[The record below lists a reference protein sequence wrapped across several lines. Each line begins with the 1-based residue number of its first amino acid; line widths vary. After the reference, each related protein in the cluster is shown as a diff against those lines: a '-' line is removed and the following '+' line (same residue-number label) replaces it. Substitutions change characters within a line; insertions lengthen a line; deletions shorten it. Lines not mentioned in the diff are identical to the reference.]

1 MRLRQSLRETR
12 LAFGLQSFT
21 AAMAI
26 LLSMDATSPA
36 EDNVSS
42 LARAVEQLDPRVLNS
57 GDAVPDNSEADPRRM
72 LSAHIR
78 ARRRAVNA
86 KDVAAWR
93 AVSTREQWES
103 LRDERIGAL
112 KRSLGQFPEPPEDL
126 KRRVTRTI
134 DGDGY
139 QINCIVF
146 ESRPGLL
153 VTANL
158 YRPVDIRES
167 MPGILICHSH
177 HNPKTQGEL
186 QDMGMTWA
194 RQGCVVLI
202 MDQLGHGERR
212 QHPFR
217 SASDYDGEFR
227 VSRQDYYFRYNVGI
241 QLHLIGDGLI
251 GWMAWDLMRGV
262 DLLLGQDGVDPER
275 IILLG
280 AVAGGGDPV
289 AVTAAIDERIKAV
302 APFNFG
308 GPQPEN
314 VFPLPKDAELS
325 FNYVGG
331 GSWEST
337 RNLRTSARDGF
348 LPWIIVG
355 SVAPRRLIYAH
366 EFAWD
371 RDKDPVWK
379 RFGSIFDLYG
389 KSDHLTSTHGYGRV
403 TLSSKEASH
412 CNNIGAHHR
421 KQIHPALAKWFGIPV
436 PDPEYSNRLDASNL
450 WCVDGVE
457 TDESIELPRVH
468 QLADR
473 IARQRIADCRKQLA
487 AIPRER
493 RCSVLARR
501 WSKLLGV
508 GLVPPVRGLE
518 PAATLEQ
525 GIATVRFTLG
535 PERGIHVPVLLLL
548 PKKVP
553 TDGCAAVVA
562 VAQSG
567 KTGFLKHRSD
577 DIATLLDAGV
587 AVCLPDLRGTGET
600 RPGDYRGRR
609 SDATGLSSNELM
621 LGGTLL
627 GGRLN
632 DLLSVISWL
641 RNKSRIDPDRVA
653 VWGDSF
659 APVNAADRHVDV
671 PLRIDNEPDHSE
683 PLGATLALLA
693 GVFDERV
700 AAVWARNGLVSI
712 RSILDSQFV
721 YVPHDFIV
729 PGALTAGDLS
739 DLAAAIHQ
747 SKRPIRVEGLVDG
760 TNRRVKSELIDQDW
774 AIARPGD
781 VNGLQP
787 LAEPDKDFARQLGE
801 TVRD

>member
-1 MRLRQSLRETR
+1 
-12 LAFGLQSFT
+12 
-21 AAMAI
+21 
-26 LLSMDATSPA
+26 
-36 EDNVSS
+36 
-42 LARAVEQLDPRVLNS
+42 
-57 GDAVPDNSEADPRRM
+57 M

-78 ARRRAVNA
+78 GRRRTVNQ

-93 AVSTREQWES
+93 AVSTREQWET
-103 LRDERIGAL
+103 LRDKRIAAL

-139 QINCIVF
+139 QIDCITF

-158 YRPVDIRES
+158 YSPEDIRES

-337 RNLRTSARDGF
+337 RNLHTSARDGF
-348 LPWIIVG
+348 LPWIIVS

-379 RFGSIFDLYG
+379 RIGSIFDLYG
-389 KSDHLTSTHGYGRV
+389 KPDHLTSTHGYGRV

-436 PDPEYSNRLDASNL
+436 PDPEYSNRIDASEL
-450 WCVDGVE
+450 WSVDGNELAKKVE
-457 TDESIELPRVH
+457 MRKVH
-468 QLADR
+468 QVANEIATRCIDR
-473 IARQRIADCRKQLA
+473 SRRQIRALPEDK
-487 AIPRER
+487 
-493 RCSVLARR
+493 RCAELARR
-501 WSKLLGV
+501 WGQLLGV
-508 GLVPPVRGLE
+508 GNIALGGGLE
-518 PAATLEQ
+518 PASEIEH
-525 GIATVRFTLG
+525 GIRTIRFVLG
-535 PERGIHVPVLLLL
+535 IERGIHVPMLVLL
-548 PKKVP
+548 PNKIP
-553 TDGCAAVVA
+553 DDGCGAVVA

-567 KTGFLKHRSD
+567 KAGFLKHRAAAL
-577 DIATLLDAGV
+577 ATLLEKGV

-609 SDATGLSSNELM
+609 SDATGLSSSELM

-627 GGRLN
+627 GGRLT
-632 DLLSVISWL
+632 DLLHVINWMRSY
-641 RNKSRIDPDRVA
+641 SPIDADRIA

-659 APVNAADRHVDV
+659 APVNAADRRVDV

-693 GVFDERV
+693 GVFDERLACV
-700 AAVWARNGLVSI
+700 VARNGLVSI

-721 YVPHDFIV
+721 YVPHDFVV
-729 PGALTAGDLS
+729 PGALIAGDMC
-739 DLAAAIHQ
+739 DLAVAIHQ
-747 SKRPIRVEGLVDG
+747 TRPIHIDGLVDG
-760 TNRRVKSELIDQDW
+760 TNRRVNQDDVDHEW
-774 AIARPGD
+774 AIARPD
-781 VNGLQP
+781 YRNGLYP
-787 LAEPDKDFARQLGE
+787 SAEPLKRVADRLAGALR
-801 TVRD
+801 R